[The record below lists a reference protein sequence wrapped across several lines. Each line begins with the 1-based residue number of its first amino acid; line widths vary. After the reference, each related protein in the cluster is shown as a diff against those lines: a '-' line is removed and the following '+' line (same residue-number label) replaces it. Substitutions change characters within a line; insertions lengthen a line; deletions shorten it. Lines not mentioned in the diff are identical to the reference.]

1 MSNLMDVGIEA
12 IAIQDALIE
21 AQGELTP
28 ELESKLDA
36 LLANGAAALDS
47 AAWVVRKLTA
57 DAEACKE
64 ESLRYEN
71 RAKSFMGQV
80 DFLKGRMLFA
90 LDAAFNG
97 KLKTEIRDYI
107 RETRR
112 IKIKKMKIDENNK
125 KGYDDLYIKS

>member
-36 LLANGAAALDS
+36 LLANGADALDS

-97 KLKTEIRDYI
+97 KLKTDIRDYI